1 MSYITRWAV
10 AGYFLAG
17 NDFPGKANDIVLE
30 GGGGTSCVEQGRYC
44 GGRGLSSLSSFLR
57 M

>member
-30 GGGGTSCVEQGRYC
+30 GGGDIMSRTG
-44 GGRGLSSLSSFLR
+44 
-57 M
+57 